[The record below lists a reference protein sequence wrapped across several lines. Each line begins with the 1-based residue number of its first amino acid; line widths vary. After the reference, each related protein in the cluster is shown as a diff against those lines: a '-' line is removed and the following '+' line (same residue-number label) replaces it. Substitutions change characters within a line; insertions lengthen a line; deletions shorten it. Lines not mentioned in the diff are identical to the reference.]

1 MRTYLKQFTK
11 VYHLDYGR
19 GHITGATPKGMDM
32 LYMVYFPKVK
42 EHDWVLHSRLAT
54 GSDDLMS
61 LKPMEFRKDE
71 VSDDLQQALNNLFF
85 GGQPQ

>member
-1 MRTYLKQFTK
+1 MNFLKQFTTI
-11 VYHLDYGR
+11 YHTEYGK
-19 GHITGATPKGMDM
+19 GHTVGSTPNGRDT
-32 LYMVYFPKVK
+32 LYMVYFPSVQ
-42 EHDWVLHSRLAT
+42 EHDWVLHSRLAS

-61 LKPMEFRKDE
+61 LKPMEFKEER

>member
-11 VYHLDYGR
+11 VYHLDYGK
-19 GHITGATPKGMDM
+19 GHITATTIKGLDA
-32 LYMVYFPKVK
+32 LYMVYFPSVQ
-42 EHDWVLHSRLAT
+42 EHDWVLHSRLAS

-61 LKPMEFRKDE
+61 LKPMEFKEER

-85 GGQPQ
+85 GGQPD